1 MINLLPTDLK
11 EGYRYARRN
20 RHLVHWIATLSLVI
34 VGAVAITA
42 IGYLYLA
49 QSSKQYTKQ
58 IAVSKKQLEEQKYK
72 ETEAEVKDM
81 SNNLTL
87 AVQVLSKQVLF
98 SELLKQLGSVMPRDT
113 RLSALTISQ
122 TKGAIDITAMAKTYD
137 AATQI
142 PVNLV
147 DPQSKLFTKA
157 DISGITCDYN
167 DKTGYPCRASIR
179 ALFADDNPFLFVNDK
194 TPPKGTA
201 R

>member
-87 AVQVLSKQVLF
+87 AVQVLSNKYCFL
-98 SELLKQLGSVMPRDT
+98 SCLSSLG
-113 RLSALTISQ
+113 L
-122 TKGAIDITAMAKTYD
+122 
-137 AATQI
+137 
-142 PVNLV
+142 
-147 DPQSKLFTKA
+147 
-157 DISGITCDYN
+157 
-167 DKTGYPCRASIR
+167 
-179 ALFADDNPFLFVNDK
+179 
-194 TPPKGTA
+194 
-201 R
+201 